1 VRGGAFKALTKLV
14 FNPGPL
20 LSAKDRAE
28 MALLRKVGAYVRR
41 AAKSSLRYRKKSAPP
56 GIPPFVHRSDSY
68 TRLKK
73 NRRTGQM
80 TRQAVSPLRELIFF
94 AVDMYDRAV
103 YIGPK
108 LGGSRTGAPR
118 RLEKGG
124 VGTIGYMKQR
134 RGIWAARPYMDPAL
148 RSVLPQALQWV
159 KGMVR

>member
-103 YIGPK
+103 YIGPGAGPAPP
-108 LGGSRTGAPR
+108 GGWR
-118 RLEKGG
+118 RAGSG
-124 VGTIGYMKQR
+124 RSGT
-134 RGIWAARPYMDPAL
+134 
-148 RSVLPQALQWV
+148 
-159 KGMVR
+159 